1 MGCSK
6 AQYKI
11 KENYENHAMLL
22 YWVSKDVSLCI
33 LMLISGI
40 LDSRGDAVA
49 SQGLISTVR
58 IQNDF
63 IWRL

>member
-1 MGCSK
+1 
-6 AQYKI
+6 
-11 KENYENHAMLL
+11 MLL
-22 YWVSKDVSLCI
+22 YWDSKDVSLCI
-33 LMLISGI
+33 LMLISGL

-58 IQNDF
+58 MQNEF

>member
-1 MGCSK
+1 
-6 AQYKI
+6 
-11 KENYENHAMLL
+11 MLL
-22 YWVSKDVSLCI
+22 YWDSKDVFCI
-33 LMLISGI
+33 LMLISGL

-58 IQNDF
+58 MQNDF